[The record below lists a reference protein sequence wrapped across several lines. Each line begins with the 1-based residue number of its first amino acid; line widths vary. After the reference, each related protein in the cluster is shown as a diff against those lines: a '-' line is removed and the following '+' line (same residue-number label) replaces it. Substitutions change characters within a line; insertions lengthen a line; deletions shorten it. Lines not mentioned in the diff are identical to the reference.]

1 MSNDAA
7 SVPTASVPDEPG
19 GDVSARRFSDVL
31 ASVAHVEGWMTPAQ
45 ARWLWDRASVL
56 RAPATV
62 VEIGSYR
69 GRSAI
74 VLASAAAAGVEVVAI
89 DPHGGNDRGPQQI
102 KAVPEEGQRD
112 NEAFNANLAA
122 AGVADRVHHVRRPS
136 QEALDAVEG
145 PIDLLYIDGAHR
157 YAPARDDIRRWGDR
171 VADGGT
177 LLIHDSFSSVGVTLA
192 IMATLFFGARFRY
205 LGRTTSMTAY
215 RCERLDLADRGR
227 NALSQA
233 AQLPWFARNVVI
245 KALILAKLD
254 SVARLLG
261 HRDQVWPH

>member
-7 SVPTASVPDEPG
+7 SPTTDVPEGASP
-19 GDVSARRFSDVL
+19 RRFSDVL

-56 RAPATV
+56 RPPATV

-74 VLASAAAAGVEVVAI
+74 VLASAVAPGVEVVAI

-102 KAVPEEGQRD
+102 KAVPAEGQRD
-112 NEAFNANLAA
+112 NEAFHANLDA
-122 AGVADRVHHVRRPS
+122 AGVSDRVRHVRRPS

-145 PIDLLYIDGAHR
+145 PVDLLYIDGAHR
-157 YAPARDDIRRWGDR
+157 FGPARDDIHRWGDR
-171 VADGGT
+171 VAEGGT

-192 IMATLFFGARFRY
+192 IMATLFFSGRFRY

-215 RCERLDLADRGR
+215 RCEPLDLADRVR
-227 NALSQA
+227 NALAQA
-233 AQLPWFARNVVI
+233 AQLPWFLRNVVI

>member
-7 SVPTASVPDEPG
+7 ATSSLEPRS
-19 GDVSARRFSDVL
+19 DAVEAPARRFSDVL

-56 RAPATV
+56 RPPATV

-74 VLASAAAAGVEVVAI
+74 ILASAAAPGVNVIAI

-112 NEAFNANLAA
+112 NDAFNANLEA
-122 AGVADRVHHVRRPS
+122 AGVADRVRHVRRPS

-145 PIDLLYIDGAHR
+145 PVDLLYIDGAHR
-157 YAPARDDIRRWGDR
+157 YGPARDDIRRWGDR

-192 IMATLFFGARFRY
+192 IVTSLFLGGRFRY

-215 RCERLDLADRGR
+215 RCERLSVADRAR
-227 NALSQA
+227 NAMAQA
-233 AQLPWFARNVVI
+233 AQLPWFVRNVIV
-245 KALILAKLD
+245 KTLILAKLD
-254 SVARLLG
+254 PVARLLG
-261 HRDQVWPH
+261 HHDQVWPH

>member
-1 MSNDAA
+1 MSQPVTAPAEPASFDA
-7 SVPTASVPDEPG
+7 
-19 GDVSARRFSDVL
+19 VL

-45 ARWLWDRASVL
+45 ARWLWDRAQAL
-56 RAPATV
+56 RSPATI

-74 VLASAAAAGVEVVAI
+74 ILANAAAPGVEVVAI

-112 NEAFNANLAA
+112 HETFLANLAA
-122 AGVADRVHHVRRPS
+122 AGVDDQVRHVRAPS
-136 QEALDAVEG
+136 QDALDDVDGAV
-145 PIDLLYIDGAHR
+145 DLLYIDGAHR
-157 YAPARDDIRRWGDR
+157 YGPARDDIRRWGDR
-171 VADGGT
+171 VAEGGT
-177 LLIHDSFSSVGVTLA
+177 MLIHDSFSSVGVTLA
-192 IMATLFFGARFRY
+192 IITSLFFSRRFRY

-215 RCERLDLADRGR
+215 RREAVPAGALWR
-227 NALSQA
+227 NALHQVA
-233 AQLPWFARNVVI
+233 ELPWFLRNVVV
-245 KALILAKLD
+245 KALILANLR

>member
-1 MSNDAA
+1 MSHDA
-7 SVPTASVPDEPG
+7 T
-19 GDVSARRFSDVL
+19 VSPAAPEQATKRRFADVL

-56 RAPATV
+56 RPPATI

-74 VLASAAAAGVEVVAI
+74 ILASAAAEGVAIVAI

-102 KAVPEEGQRD
+102 RAIPEDGQQD
-112 NEAFNANLAA
+112 NEAFHANLEA
-122 AGVADRVHHVRRPS
+122 AGVAGQVRHVRRPS

-145 PIDLLYIDGAHR
+145 PVDLLYIDGAHR

-192 IMATLFFGARFRY
+192 IVTSLFFGGRFRY

-215 RCERLDLADRGR
+215 RCERLGPADRGR
-227 NALSQA
+227 NALAQA
-233 AQLPWFARNVVI
+233 AQLPWFVRNVIV

-254 SVARLLG
+254 PVARLLG
-261 HRDQVWPH
+261 HHDQVWPH

>member
-7 SVPTASVPDEPG
+7 ATSSLEPRSDAVEG
-19 GDVSARRFSDVL
+19 PARRFSDVL

-56 RAPATV
+56 RPPATV

-74 VLASAAAAGVEVVAI
+74 ILASAAAPGVDVIAI

-112 NEAFNANLAA
+112 NDAFNANLEA
-122 AGVADRVHHVRRPS
+122 AGVADRVRHVRRPS

-145 PIDLLYIDGAHR
+145 PVDLLYIDGAHR
-157 YAPARDDIRRWGDR
+157 YGPARDDIRRWGDR

-192 IMATLFFGARFRY
+192 IVTSLFFGGRFRY

-215 RCERLDLADRGR
+215 RCERLGAADRAR
-227 NALSQA
+227 NALAQA
-233 AQLPWFARNVVI
+233 AQLPWFVRNVIV
-245 KALILAKLD
+245 KTLILAKLD

-261 HRDQVWPH
+261 HHDQVWPH

>member
-1 MSNDAA
+1 MSQPVIARSAA
-7 SVPTASVPDEPG
+7 PSFD
-19 GDVSARRFSDVL
+19 DVL

-45 ARWLWDRASVL
+45 ARWLWDRAQAL
-56 RAPATV
+56 RAPATI

-74 VLASAAAAGVEVVAI
+74 VLANAAAPGVEVVAI

-112 NEAFNANLAA
+112 HEAFLANLAE
-122 AGVADRVHHVRRPS
+122 AGVEDRIRHVRAPS
-136 QEALDAVEG
+136 QDALDAVDG
-145 PIDLLYIDGAHR
+145 PVDLLYIDGAHR
-157 YAPARDDIRRWGDR
+157 YGPARADIVRWGAR
-171 VADGGT
+171 VREGGT
-177 LLIHDSFSSVGVTLA
+177 MLIHDSFSSVGVTLA
-192 IMATLFFGARFRY
+192 IISTLFLGRRFRY

-215 RCERLDLADRGR
+215 RREPVPAGQVGR
-227 NALSQA
+227 NLLHQVAE
-233 AQLPWFARNVVI
+233 LPWFLRNVVV
-245 KALILAKLD
+245 KALILAGLG